1 MQPSLFT
8 TIRRLVATRAMRI
21 ASLFVFAMCTVTWV
35 AQSVSAIR
43 DNPRV
48 PGSDAA
54 VIVASA
60 KSVDL
65 GAAKALAVQV
75 DDEAVDCS
83 AGSEGDEC
91 EADVMALVALDE
103 THDIKLFFL
112 REFTHQMQPAVGR
125 VPRNRDFGAIT
136 RMSSETFRPP
146 DSLVGVQGRLLQ
158 A

>member
-1 MQPSLFT
+1 MQSPLFP
-8 TIRRLVATRAMRI
+8 TIRRLVATRVMRI
-21 ASLFVFAMCTVTWV
+21 VSLFVFAMCAVTWV

-48 PGSDAA
+48 PGSEAA
-54 VIVASA
+54 VIAATA

-65 GAAKALAVQV
+65 AAAKALAVRV

-83 AGSEGDEC
+83 GSNEADEC
-91 EADVMALVALDE
+91 EADVVALVALDE

-112 REFTHQMQPAVGR
+112 REFTHQLQPAVGR
-125 VPRNRDFGAIT
+125 IPRNRDFGAIT

-146 DSLVGVQGRLLQ
+146 DSLVGVKGRLLQ

>member
-8 TIRRLVATRAMRI
+8 TIRRLVATRSMRI
-21 ASLFVFAMCTVTWV
+21 VSMLVFAMCTVTWV
-35 AQSVSAIR
+35 AQTVSSVR

-48 PGSDAA
+48 PGSQA
-54 VIVASA
+54 
-60 KSVDL
+60 
-65 GAAKALAVQV
+65 ALALAAAGIPTKAVVAV
-75 DDEAVDCS
+75 DQAAAAVDCS
-83 AGSEGDEC
+83 DGTDVEEC
-91 EADVMALVALDE
+91 EDEVIALVALDE

-112 REFTHQMQPAVGR
+112 REFTHLLQPVVGR

-146 DSLVGVQGRLLQ
+146 DHSVGVQGRLLQ